1 MFHNYSFH
9 CFIAA
14 IIAKLRLQNYMV
26 LICLYWLCFTS
37 IKIKSELIYVEN
49 WRLSKNVF
57 FFFLLSYLM
66 STRKKNQCPE
76 KSLCERSNSVIISFI
91 LPRISPTPKL
101 DLYSSN
107 IFSCVR
113 IDLKAS
119 LDDTDPGLSNVSR
132 NAR

>member
-57 FFFLLSYLM
+57 LLSYLM
-66 STRKKNQCPE
+66 STKKKNQCPE
-76 KSLCERSNSVIISFI
+76 KSLCERSNSAKRLFI
-91 LPRISPTPKL
+91 LPKISPTPKL
-101 DLYSSN
+101 DLCSSN
-107 IFSCVR
+107 IFSCVG

-119 LDDTDPGLSNVSR
+119 LDDTDPGLSDVSR

>member
-1 MFHNYSFH
+1 M
-9 CFIAA
+9 
-14 IIAKLRLQNYMV
+14 
-26 LICLYWLCFTS
+26 
-37 IKIKSELIYVEN
+37 
-49 WRLSKNVF
+49 F
-57 FFFLLSYLM
+57 FFFFAFLFNVNKE
-66 STRKKNQCPE
+66 KKNQCPE